1 MKLTKLDVI
10 CITAVLLLGQ
20 HNYFA
25 DSSWSLAGMGAVL
38 VAWTWLSD

>member
-1 MKLTKLDVI
+1 MKLTKLDVLAI
-10 CITAVLLLGQ
+10 AAVLFLGQ

-25 DSSWSLAGMGAVL
+25 GSNWSLAGMGAVL